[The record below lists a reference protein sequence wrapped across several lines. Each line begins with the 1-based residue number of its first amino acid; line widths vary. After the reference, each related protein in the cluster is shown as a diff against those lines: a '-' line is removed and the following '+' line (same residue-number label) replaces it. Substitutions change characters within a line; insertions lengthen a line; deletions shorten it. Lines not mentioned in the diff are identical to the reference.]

1 MEKIS
6 WCLFFYKGDFMENIN
21 ENNKELENVQQEPE
35 VLSEL
40 DMNLKIPSSKFL
52 AQYLE
57 NNTLESDTSTLID
70 RTPTDLKSYLSLYAR
85 GQLKR
90 IEKLTE
96 YLDKMEDKLLNDMER
111 YEDREFLK
119 AIQLIQQSL
128 SSSVELVKM
137 IGTDDNYLNIFY
149 QENHINGNTEN
160 PATPQNP
167 VASVLSKDSRE
178 KLRQLLNKIKI
189 QENQNKEDTK

>member
-1 MEKIS
+1 
-6 WCLFFYKGDFMENIN
+6 MENIN

-111 YEDREFLK
+111 YEDKEFLR

-167 VASVLSKDSRE
+167 VANILSKDSRE

>member
-1 MEKIS
+1 MKKIS

-40 DMNLKIPSSKFL
+40 DMNLKIPNSKFL
-52 AQYLE
+52 AQYLG

-111 YEDREFLK
+111 YEDKEFLK

-128 SSSVELVKM
+128 SNSVELVKM
-137 IGTDDNYLNIFY
+137 IGTAKASKTFQI
-149 QENHINGNTEN
+149 
-160 PATPQNP
+160 TPSVRFVP
-167 VASVLSKDSRE
+167 TPFFFTASIKPSSH
-178 KLRQLLNKIKI
+178 KLRREPGSWLLLYPGFRFPSLKV
-189 QENQNKEDTK
+189 EP